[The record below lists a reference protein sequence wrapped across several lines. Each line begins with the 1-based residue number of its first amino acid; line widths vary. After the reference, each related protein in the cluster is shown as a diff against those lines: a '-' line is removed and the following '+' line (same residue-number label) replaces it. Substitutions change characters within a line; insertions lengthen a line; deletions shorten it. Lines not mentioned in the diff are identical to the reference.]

1 MYISDGQESCVL
13 NIKNKGEKDMKKQY
27 KNWTK
32 GMCMAAACLMLVG
45 CGQKE
50 TIQTEAKASVE
61 ESTEKV
67 TLEIAESSSVEET
80 VTVSEKKME
89 TSKKE
94 EDNIENTI
102 EENMTKENP
111 TETEDVTKQ
120 GESATEI
127 AEKPEETE
135 KPEEMEASSV
145 SEQTV
150 QTKSVN
156 EIYQEIKGKVE
167 LHSMVSMPDE
177 FITNYYGV
185 DTDALEEYIFA
196 MSEDAVSAETVII
209 MKAKDSEKIHGLP
222 TALQMVIDEKKAE
235 MENYLPEQYDIV
247 SKSDVKVS
255 GAYVYLVISD
265 HADQI
270 QNIIQNEIS

>member
-1 MYISDGQESCVL
+1 
-13 NIKNKGEKDMKKQY
+13 MKKQY

-50 TIQTEAKASVE
+50 TLQTEAKASVE

-67 TLEIAESSSVEET
+67 TLEIAESSSVEEPAA
-80 VTVSEKKME
+80 VSEKKME
-89 TSKKE
+89 TSKEE
-94 EDNIENTI
+94 EDNTQAAI
-102 EENMTKENP
+102 EEKVTKEDP

-120 GESATEI
+120 EESETESV
-127 AEKPEETE
+127 EKPEETE
-135 KPEEMEASSV
+135 TSSV
-145 SEQTV
+145 SEQTA

-156 EIYQEIKGKVE
+156 EIYQEIEGQVE

-185 DTDALEEYIFA
+185 DTDSLEEYIFA
-196 MSEDAVSAETVII
+196 MSEDAVYAETVII
-209 MKAKDSEKIHGLP
+209 MKAKDSEKIDGLT

>member
-1 MYISDGQESCVL
+1 M

-67 TLEIAESSSVEET
+67 ILEIAESSSVEET

-120 GESATEI
+120 EESETEI
-127 AEKPEETE
+127 AE

-156 EIYQEIKGKVE
+156 EIYQEIEGKVE

-209 MKAKDSEKIHGLP
+209 MKAKDSEKIDGLT